1 MNNNALSA
9 IIDRLILHLKLENY
23 KGYDPY
29 DALNSYVPYRLL
41 GHKIQVLAI
50 QIQLRNPINLRP
62 ILGIKKDYSV
72 KSLGLILQALSQYY
86 QINRREDVLTE
97 MNKLFDL
104 LLEKRIKNQ
113 SFSGSYWAVHYP
125 IAWKTWERPKFDP
138 SAVLACV
145 VFEGVFE
152 YYKATNSSK
161 AKDLLID
168 IGVFLLNNIPITEN
182 EFGKCY
188 SYTARKKEIVYNAN
202 MYVAESLS
210 KLFYLTKEERYKNEA
225 LKCIDFDIHYQ
236 RHNGCWGYRLYPET
250 GKEREQIDFH
260 QGFIIN
266 SLGESLKYLGI
277 KDKYYESA
285 LKKAFNFY
293 LHEQFTDDG
302 RGYWRLPSLY
312 PIDIHN
318 QAVGIWI
325 GSKYNYL
332 SDDTIKH
339 KVEAIVEWT
348 LKHMYNKKKGYF
360 YYQKRRLFINKID
373 YIRWNQAWMLLGLV
387 NNYVMHYDR

>member
-9 IIDRLILHLKLENY
+9 IIDKLILHLKLENY

-86 QINRREDVLTE
+86 QINKREDVLSE

-113 SFSGSYWAVHYP
+113 NFSGSYWAVHYP

-152 YYKATNSSK
+152 YYKATNLSK
-161 AKDLLID
+161 AKDLPCHLW
-168 IGVFLLNNIPITEN
+168 
-182 EFGKCY
+182 
-188 SYTARKKEIVYNAN
+188 A
-202 MYVAESLS
+202 
-210 KLFYLTKEERYKNEA
+210 
-225 LKCIDFDIHYQ
+225 
-236 RHNGCWGYRLYPET
+236 
-250 GKEREQIDFH
+250 
-260 QGFIIN
+260 
-266 SLGESLKYLGI
+266 
-277 KDKYYESA
+277 
-285 LKKAFNFY
+285 
-293 LHEQFTDDG
+293 
-302 RGYWRLPSLY
+302 
-312 PIDIHN
+312 
-318 QAVGIWI
+318 
-325 GSKYNYL
+325 
-332 SDDTIKH
+332 
-339 KVEAIVEWT
+339 
-348 LKHMYNKKKGYF
+348 
-360 YYQKRRLFINKID
+360 
-373 YIRWNQAWMLLGLV
+373 
-387 NNYVMHYDR
+387 